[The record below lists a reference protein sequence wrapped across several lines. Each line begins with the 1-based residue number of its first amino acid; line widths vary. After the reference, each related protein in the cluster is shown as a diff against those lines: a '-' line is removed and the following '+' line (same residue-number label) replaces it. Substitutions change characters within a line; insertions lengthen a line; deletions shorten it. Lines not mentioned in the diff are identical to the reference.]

1 MQIMQGNLV
10 HLIQS
15 EEDPTH
21 FGRTVCG
28 NLWTTDKPHGSL
40 SGVRPP
46 QAHPLTCLHC
56 LALAP

>member
-1 MQIMQGNLV
+1 MQRNLV

-28 NLWTTDKPHGSL
+28 NWWTTYEFYKFYASL